1 MAVVPYRSG
10 YSPGYLFHYLVLRFP
25 QVLDERGLAVP
36 ELAGKLRCACSP
48 RVLVIPGTDSRGQ
61 DEPLLLRPFK
71 SPPFLRITE
80 KKISLNARFMVFFA
94 DTEG

>member
-48 RVLVIPGTDSRGQ
+48 RVLVIPGTDSRDQ
-61 DEPLLLRPFK
+61 DEPLLFCPLNAA
-71 SPPFLRITE
+71 FLRITE